1 MAIGPAFALVN
12 TGNLWAFLLTQALV
26 FGIAMPPAA
35 DVTSSL
41 YSMAFDSDVD
51 YSGMSISFTLTHL
64 VGSAW
69 APPTIAPTLGN
80 STNSSNSNVA
90 TA

>member
-69 APPTIAPTLGN
+69 APPTLAN